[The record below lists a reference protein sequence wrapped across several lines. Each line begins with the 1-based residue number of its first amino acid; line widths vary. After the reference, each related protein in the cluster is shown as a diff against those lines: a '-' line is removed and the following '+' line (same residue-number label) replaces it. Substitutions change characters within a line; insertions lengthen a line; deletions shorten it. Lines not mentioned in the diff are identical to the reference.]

1 MTEDGAAGADGG
13 AAGADGGTGA
23 ADGGTGA
30 AAGKPGPSMGTVLQH
45 WTTAVCAELGLP
57 DEVDRTLILDLA
69 RDAAHGV
76 ARPAAPLT
84 TFLVGLAAGRAG
96 GGSAEAQAAAIR
108 VTELVRRWPG
118 PPPA

>member
-1 MTEDGAAGADGG
+1 M
-13 AAGADGGTGA
+13 
-23 ADGGTGA
+23 
-30 AAGKPGPSMGTVLQH
+30 STVLQE
-45 WTTAVCAELGLP
+45 WTTAVCAELGLA
-57 DEVDRTLILDLA
+57 DEVDRSLILDLA

-96 GGSAEAQAAAIR
+96 GGSTEAQAAAAKI
-108 VTELVRRWPG
+108 TELVRRWPG